1 MSGENQQVPNANAEG
16 SNNQEQENDVER
28 LKATT
33 QRLLQE
39 SQSYKEKYKLALKE
53 KEELETKKLNES
65 GSLTDQLAHEK
76 KMRLQAE
83 EKLGQTTKKVVSQA
97 VKEKILKY
105 AGDVYS
111 LDDLMSKPKLK
122 EYLRQGL
129 DEENLD
135 FNDESAKAFVDE
147 IKRDSPYLWRSA
159 QPIGAHT
166 SKPSG
171 GLNLTSSS
179 VDINAMT
186 PDELRAHMRT
196 KFK

>member
-1 MSGENQQVPNANAEG
+1 MSGENQTNPNVNTDG

-33 QRLLQE
+33 ARLLAE
-39 SQSYKEKYKLALKE
+39 SQSYKDKYKLALKE
-53 KEELETKKLNES
+53 KEDLEAKKLSES

-97 VKEKILKY
+97 VREKISKY
-105 AGDVYS
+105 AGDVHS

-129 DEENLD
+129 DEDNLD

-147 IKRDSPYLWRSA
+147 IKKDSPYLWRSA

-166 SKPSG
+166 SKPNG
-171 GLNLTSSS
+171 GLNVSSS
-179 VDINAMT
+179 GVDTAKMSPT
-186 PDELRAHMRT
+186 ELKDYMKL